1 MPWKITTQGLL
12 NLPGDFTPFF
22 FFLFRP
28 LVFTLHRTFTNKVEP
43 LGQAELVN
51 ESFEVALFT
60 SFNGELFR
68 EVLLNYMEEAFLDF
82 LEVGHEK

>member
-1 MPWKITTQGLL
+1 M
-12 NLPGDFTPFF
+12 
-22 FFLFRP
+22 
-28 LVFTLHRTFTNKVEP
+28 VEP

-51 ESFEVALFT
+51 ESYEVALFT

-68 EVLLNYMEEAFLDF
+68 EVLLNYMEEAFFDF